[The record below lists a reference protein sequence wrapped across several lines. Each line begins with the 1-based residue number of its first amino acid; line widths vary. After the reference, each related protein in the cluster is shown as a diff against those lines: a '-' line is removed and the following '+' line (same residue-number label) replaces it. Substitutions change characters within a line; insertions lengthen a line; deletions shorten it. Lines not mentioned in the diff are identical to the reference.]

1 MLPTVLFIVTV
12 LLAQNSAET
21 PVPPLE
27 ALTGN
32 CTIAVQSLG
41 QFVPIGRTEGLW
53 LACGGQRFRLA
64 HPDNLLGHVKITSA
78 AQALEFVRLFSA
90 KPTVSLVHTGGCVE
104 ITNRPG
110 DRLFYGLAPAIFA
123 KHFKSPTAEA
133 QASKRAGNSSFVTT
147 RVVVCPDQSV
157 YELTEGVYEDG
168 MYFQMS
174 KKLVLRRARAV
185 GIVHWPADH

>member
-1 MLPTVLFIVTV
+1 MLAEVLFAVAV
-12 LLAQNSAET
+12 LKIQDATELRM
-21 PVPPLE
+21 PPLST
-27 ALTGN
+27 LTGN

-53 LACGGQRFRLA
+53 LACGAQRFRLV

-78 AQALEFVRLFSA
+78 TQALEFVRLFSA
-90 KPTVSLVHTGGCVE
+90 KPTFGLVHTGGCVE

-110 DRLFYGLAPAIFA
+110 DRLFYGLAPAIFG
-123 KHFKSPTAEA
+123 KHFKTPAAEA
-133 QASKRAGNSSFVTT
+133 QPSKRAGNSSFVTT
-147 RVVVCPDQSV
+147 RVVVCPNQSV
-157 YELTEGVYEDG
+157 YELTEVVYEDG

-174 KKLVLRRARAV
+174 KTLVLRRARAV